1 MEKSLIYVPKDMI
14 KNINKWKICEKER
27 QGLLNN
33 LNKFFQ
39 MKNKDMRDKQSVN

>member
-14 KNINKWKICEKER
+14 RNIKKWNIWEKER
-27 QGLLNN
+27 QGLLND

-39 MKNKDMRDKQSVN
+39 MKNNNKRKNIY